1 MVIVAKWP
9 DISIITGIQVNLR
22 ASASIGVCVCVR
34 QSGQEKIWEK
44 MFAMDLPC
52 CSLILVMKISLDDVM
67 DLDLDS
73 MTMTDKF
80 GPARNT
86 LTRGQT
92 MMMIQCWDSSK
103 KNKRSTSMSG
113 SSKDLTECEILVV
126 STLNIDVGHDIHSFI
141 QLVVLSRTRL
151 PVWLAESG

>member
-1 MVIVAKWP
+1 
-9 DISIITGIQVNLR
+9 
-22 ASASIGVCVCVR
+22 
-34 QSGQEKIWEK
+34 

-92 MMMIQCWDSSK
+92 MMMIQC
-103 KNKRSTSMSG
+103 
-113 SSKDLTECEILVV
+113 
-126 STLNIDVGHDIHSFI
+126 
-141 QLVVLSRTRL
+141 
-151 PVWLAESG
+151 